1 MSVVGIFEKNEFVQ
15 NRRLQFLTGV
25 LHVPR
30 SFASRLGNC
39 RRHSLRGTESM
50 KDNTY
55 FVVVVKGKPF
65 RFPGHGVRLYDRK
78 QTAEGVAKVLN
89 ANDIN
94 ATVQRVSLKS

>member
-1 MSVVGIFEKNEFVQ
+1 
-15 NRRLQFLTGV
+15 
-25 LHVPR
+25 
-30 SFASRLGNC
+30 
-39 RRHSLRGTESM
+39 M

-78 QTAEGVAKVLN
+78 QTAEGVANVLN